1 MRRLLVGAAA
11 AAAVGA
17 VTLIVLPNVA
27 QAASGCQVTYTTNDW
42 GTGSGGFTA
51 SVTVTNLGDAVSA
64 WTLRFGFPNGQQI
77 TQGWSATWSQSGK
90 NVTGTALSWNAS
102 LAPGA
107 STGIGFNA
115 SYSGTNAAPTAFT
128 LNGVACG

>member
-17 VTLIVLPNVA
+17 VTLIVLPSVA

-51 SVTVTNLGDAVSA
+51 SVT
-64 WTLRFGFPNGQQI
+64 
-77 TQGWSATWSQSGK
+77 
-90 NVTGTALSWNAS
+90 
-102 LAPGA
+102 
-107 STGIGFNA
+107 
-115 SYSGTNAAPTAFT
+115 
-128 LNGVACG
+128 